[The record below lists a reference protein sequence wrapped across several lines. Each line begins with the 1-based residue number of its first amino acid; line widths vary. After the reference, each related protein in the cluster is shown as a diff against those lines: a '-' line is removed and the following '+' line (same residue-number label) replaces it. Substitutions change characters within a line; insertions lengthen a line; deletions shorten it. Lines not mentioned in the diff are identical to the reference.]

1 MRLLIISNFYPPNTR
16 GGYEMWCQEVAHTL
30 EEKGHQV
37 LVLTSR
43 NDRRRFDPTE
53 AGLIQRALYFEMD
66 FISLWNAAL
75 FFTSRQK
82 RERANIL
89 TLRSVVEQY
98 RPDLIYIWG
107 MWNLPRSLAAQAENL
122 FPDRVVYYIADYWPS
137 LPNQYEFYW
146 EEQGRSLPTK
156 LVRKLLKPSVKRI
169 LAQHAIPSLE
179 FPHAQFPSRYL
190 KEELISRDIAFK
202 DTRIIYGAIDI
213 DLFTSNDFKSIIPKD
228 GKLALLYL
236 GRLVEEKGVHTAI
249 EALDILINGS
259 GHKNVELT
267 IAGSGSA
274 DYKTRLE
281 SLAREL
287 AVDQYVKFIGAYP
300 QAALPELF
308 AKNDVLLFTSIWSEP
323 FGRVLVEAMVCGLSV
338 VGTATG
344 GASEVLIDHENGLIY
359 PPGDAEALAGRLL
372 YLKDN
377 PELKRKMVRNGRKMA
392 REHFNIHRMV
402 NEIEDHLM
410 TVLAA

>member
-1 MRLLIISNFYPPNTR
+1 MRLLMISNFFPPNTR

-43 NDRRRFDPTE
+43 NDRRRFDLSE
-53 AGLIQRALYFEMD
+53 AGHIQRALYLEMD
-66 FISLWNAAL
+66 FISLWNAVL

-107 MWNLPRSLAAQAENL
+107 MWNLPRSLAAQAEYL
-122 FPDRVVYYIADYWPS
+122 SPSRVVYYIADYWPS
-137 LPNQYEFYW
+137 LPAQYEFYW
-146 EEQGRSLPTK
+146 MEQGRSLPAK
-156 LVRKLLKPSVKRI
+156 LVRKLLKPSVKSI
-169 LAQHAIPSLE
+169 LAQHAISPLE

-190 KEELISRDIAFK
+190 KEELISRGISFQ

-213 DLFTSNDFKSIIPKD
+213 DIFTSNDFKSKIPKN

-259 GHKNVELT
+259 GLKNVELT

-281 SLAREL
+281 NLAHDL
-287 AVDQYVKFIGAYP
+287 SVDQYVKFIGAYP
-300 QAALPELF
+300 QAALSELF
-308 AKNDVLLFTSIWSEP
+308 AKFDVLLFTSIWSEP
-323 FGRVLVEAMVCGLSV
+323 FGRVLVEAMVCSLSV

-344 GASEVLIDHENGLIY
+344 GASEVLVDHENGLVY

-372 YLKDN
+372 YLRNN
-377 PELKRKMVRNGRKMA
+377 PELKQKMVRNGRKMA
-392 REHFNIHRMV
+392 LEHFNIHRMV